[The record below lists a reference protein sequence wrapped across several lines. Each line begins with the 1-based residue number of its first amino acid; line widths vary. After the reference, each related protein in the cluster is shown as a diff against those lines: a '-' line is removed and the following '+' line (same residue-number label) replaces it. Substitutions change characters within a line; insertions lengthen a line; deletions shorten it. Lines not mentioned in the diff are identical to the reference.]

1 MTNFM
6 KIPKSDRYGQHHDW
20 DCGFQKNMW
29 NYPSYHMHKFKALEK
44 LINTLSKTNKT
55 E

>member
-1 MTNFM
+1 MMKFI
-6 KIPKSDRYGQHHDW
+6 KIPKSDRCGQHRDC
-20 DCGFQKNMW
+20 DCGFQNIMW
-29 NYPSYHMHKFKALEK
+29 NYPPYYMHNFKALEK